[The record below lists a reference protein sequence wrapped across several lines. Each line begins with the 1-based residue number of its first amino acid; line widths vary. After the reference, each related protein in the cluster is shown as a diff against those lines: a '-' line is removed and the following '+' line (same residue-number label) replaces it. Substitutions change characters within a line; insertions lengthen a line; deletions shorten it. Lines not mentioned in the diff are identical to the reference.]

1 MRWITKSH
9 LHLDRVATPWLI
21 ARFVDPVAEFRFV
34 TWDAQPAEDDATRWF
49 GVPGV
54 ELSSHDDDG
63 TCFAKV
69 MRAYDLDDP
78 ALVLMERVIASGVA
92 DALGSPPPQEQTE
105 QEATLGAAL
114 NQIGS
119 GLGIA
124 FDDDQHLEAGMALYE
139 ALYALCQVQ
148 VLPSDVGLDLPA
160 ALPDRVEYLRR
171 AVGRGTHDDVVFTPT
186 TEDHR

>member
-1 MRWITKSH
+1 MRWITKSY

-21 ARFVDPVAEFRFV
+21 ARFVDPDAEFLFAP
-34 TWDAQPAEDDATRWF
+34 WDAPASEDDGTRWF

-54 ELSSHDDDG
+54 ELSSHDAGG

-69 MRAYDLDDP
+69 MRAYRLDDP

-92 DALGSPPPQEQTE
+92 DALRTPPPAGQTE
-105 QEATLGAAL
+105 QEATLGVAL
-114 NQIGS
+114 NQLGS
-119 GLGIA
+119 GLAIA
-124 FDDDQHLEAGMALYE
+124 FDDEHHLEAGLALYE

-148 VLPSDVGLDLPA
+148 ALPATVRDDVPA

-171 AVGRGTHDDVVFTPT
+171 AVGRGTDELLAAPT
-186 TEDHR
+186 TEDHRP

>member
-21 ARFVDPVAEFRFV
+21 ARFVDPAAEFGFAA
-34 TWDAQPAEDDATRWF
+34 WDAQPAEDDGTRWF
-49 GVPGV
+49 GVAGV
-54 ELSSHDDDG
+54 QLSAHDGDG

-69 MRAYDLDDP
+69 LRAYDLDDP

-92 DALGSPPPQEQTE
+92 DALGTPPPPEQTE

-114 NQIGS
+114 NEIGK
-119 GLGIA
+119 GLAIA
-124 FDDDQHLEAGMALYE
+124 FDDDRHLRAGMALYE
-139 ALYALCQVQ
+139 ALYALCQVK
-148 VLPSDVGLDLPA
+148 VLAPDVALDVPA

-171 AVGRGTHDDVVFTPT
+171 AVGRDAAPLTPTRT
-186 TEDHR
+186 TEDAR